1 MLYKNLRK
9 LLFSPVLIL
18 VLAAFTSC
26 DTGSDMLLTDDAIEN
41 LEVAESGNIA
51 SAPGL
56 VTDLSDDEIAG
67 LLYMREEEKLARDV
81 YLTLYDKWAV
91 NTFQNI
97 SESEQ
102 NHTNAVK
109 TLLDYYGLEDPVA
122 DNGIGVF
129 DDPTLKELYDK
140 LVAEGNQSLSSA
152 LRVGAAIEEI
162 DILDLQDHIAQT
174 DKADI
179 QRVYENLMWGSQNH
193 LRAFVSTLER
203 QTGEI
208 YQPQYL
214 NQEVYDSIIN
224 ATLERGNSGGGDR
237 RNRGGR

>member
-1 MLYKNLRK
+1 
-9 LLFSPVLIL
+9 
-18 VLAAFTSC
+18 
-26 DTGSDMLLTDDAIEN
+26 MLLTDDAIGAVEA
-41 LEVAESGNIA
+41 AESGNTA

-56 VTDLSDDEIAG
+56 VTDLSDDEVAG

-81 YLTLYDKWAV
+81 YLTLYDRWAV
-91 NTFQNI
+91 NAFQNI

-129 DDPTLKELYDK
+129 DNSTLQDLYDK
-140 LVAEGNQSLSSA
+140 LIAEGIQSLSGA

-162 DILDLQDHIAQT
+162 DILDLQGHIAQT

-179 QRVYENLMWGSQNH
+179 QRVYENLMRGSRNH

-214 NQEVYDSIIN
+214 SQEAYDSIIN
-224 ATLERGNSGGGDR
+224 ATLESGGSGGR